1 MIDKVTWLIKST
13 CCEEWI
19 APLFEWALAWKPSCY
34 DRIPIFTR
42 LISSIKYCFTGPL
55 VVRVHRTHLRD
66 ELTELFSDP
75 EILQETIVW
84 RLIDDHGREE
94 EGVRAGVQR
103 HIFSTFW
110 QTVFCSYTLGDVEN
124 VPCIRHDLQKSQW
137 EAIGRVLTYGFKYWS
152 YILFPH
158 GQLTCWRWNTRFILL
173 IGSIMQ

>member
-1 MIDKVTWLIKST
+1 M
-13 CCEEWI
+13 
-19 APLFEWALAWKPSCY
+19 
-34 DRIPIFTR
+34 
-42 LISSIKYCFTGPL
+42 
-55 VVRVHRTHLRD
+55 RVHRTHLRD

-75 EILQETIVW
+75 EILQETIEW

-110 QTVFCSYTLGDVEN
+110 QTVFCSYTLGDVEK

-137 EAIGRVLTYGFKYWS
+137 EAIGRVLTYGFKYCS

-158 GQLTCWRWNTRFILL
+158 GQLTC
-173 IGSIMQ
+173 

>member
-1 MIDKVTWLIKST
+1 M
-13 CCEEWI
+13 
-19 APLFEWALAWKPSCY
+19 
-34 DRIPIFTR
+34 
-42 LISSIKYCFTGPL
+42 
-55 VVRVHRTHLRD
+55 RVHRTHLKD

-75 EILQETIVW
+75 EILRETIEW

-94 EGVRAGVQR
+94 EGVRASVQR

-137 EAIGRVLTYGFKYWS
+137 EAIGRVPTYGFKYCS

-158 GQLTCWRWNTRFILL
+158 GQLTC
-173 IGSIMQ
+173 

>member
-1 MIDKVTWLIKST
+1 M
-13 CCEEWI
+13 
-19 APLFEWALAWKPSCY
+19 
-34 DRIPIFTR
+34 
-42 LISSIKYCFTGPL
+42 
-55 VVRVHRTHLRD
+55 RVHRTHLRD

-84 RLIDDHGREE
+84 RLIDDHDREE

-137 EAIGRVLTYGFKYWS
+137 EAIGRVPRYGFKYCS

-158 GQLTCWRWNTRFILL
+158 EQLTC
-173 IGSIMQ
+173 